1 MLIKVPLKGA
11 FLMSHIQP
19 TASDSKPANPPIDL
33 SNRAGWN
40 DFINCFC

>member
-11 FLMSHIQP
+11 FLMSGFQP
-19 TASDSKPANPPIDL
+19 KDSDSKLANPTTDL

-40 DFINCFC
+40 DFINCFP